1 MNNWLLW
8 LIIGIIPA
16 MGGIL
21 ALLNPFAATITAQ
34 TLAGWFFLVT
44 GVVEIFAAFQRK
56 GWGQRIWALVLAL
69 AFVGL
74 GVTLLY
80 NPLAGI
86 LSLTLVAALMF
97 LANGIAKVFFA
108 FSVRSTASF
117 WPILVSGA
125 LSVVLALMVFS
136 NFPQS
141 ARVLLGVLLGVELLS
156 SGAALIAFAIHI
168 RKNEPQLAP
177 A

>member
-1 MNNWLLW
+1 M
-8 LIIGIIPA
+8 
-16 MGGIL
+16 
-21 ALLNPFAATITAQ
+21 
-34 TLAGWFFLVT
+34 
-44 GVVEIFAAFQRK
+44 EIFAAFQRK

-69 AFVGL
+69 AFVWL

-97 LANGIAKVFFA
+97 LANGIAQVFFA
-108 FSVRSTASF
+108 FSVRSAASF

-156 SGAALIAFAIHI
+156 SGAALIAFALHI